1 VSGFL
6 RLALLLV
13 TLLPAWGATLE
24 RLSLDEMI
32 RQSTAI
38 VRGSVLSEAS
48 RERGN
53 FIFRQVQV
61 RVTETLKGAP
71 ATVAEFSLPGGTLN
85 GVRQVFSG
93 TPQLQPGAEY
103 VFFLWKSSRG
113 ATHIIGLAQGVL
125 NLTSDAKG
133 SPQVVRAAIAD
144 GVIDPQTGAAS
155 AAEAIAMPLA
165 SLRQRIRQL
174 TAATE

>member
-1 VSGFL
+1 MSAFL

-13 TLLPAWGATLE
+13 TLVPAWGATLE

-38 VRGSVLSEAS
+38 VRGSIFSEAS
-48 RERGN
+48 RQRGN
-53 FIFRQVQV
+53 LIFRQVQV
-61 RVTETLKGAP
+61 RVSETLKGAP
-71 ATVAEFSLPGGTLN
+71 ASVAEFSLPGGTLN

-125 NLTSDAKG
+125 NVTTDAKG
-133 SPQVVRAAIAD
+133 APQVVRAAIAD
-144 GVIDPQTGAAS
+144 GVVHPQTGAAS
-155 AAEAIAMPLA
+155 SAEAIAMPLA
-165 SLRQRIRQL
+165 ALRQRIHQL